1 MRLICCLPRYEPTN
15 EEILARVKSV
25 AVLQQTQAQV
35 WAALVKRCFCISGSN
50 SKLNW
55 FIQGKAATTEP
66 LWSGTWSWCFPCHCS
81 DRHTRPGRKFLTFY
95 ERKPKQTP
103 QLLPW
108 LIWSLKG
115 EPSGGSILT
124 GEIFMR
130 ADNPADCNN
139 QIIHTTIIINRCYL
153 WWSSRPSL

>member
-1 MRLICCLPRYEPTN
+1 MRRYLPELNLWQSYSRRRLRYE
-15 EEILARVKSV
+15 LLWWKDVFASRG
-25 AVLQQTQAQV
+25 QTQNWIDSFKAKQRLLNLFGLALGLGVFLVIAVIATQDQV
-35 WAALVKRCFCISGSN
+35 TLCKYDIVTFD
-50 SKLNW
+50 
-55 FIQGKAATTEP
+55 
-66 LWSGTWSWCFPCHCS
+66 

-139 QIIHTTIIINRCYL
+139 QTLHTTIIINRCYL
-153 WWSSRPSL
+153 W